1 MKKKY
6 KENEAEVKA
15 ANMCSLWEH
24 YIKDSTW
31 HPLVKR
37 ESTCKQINFI
47 PSQFTLRR
55 ERPETKRPGSQGLH
69 VIQDLVGESIGLR
82 KGPSSALDDT
92 NNHGDAGGTNDRL
105 RCLDC
110 QAQ

>member
-37 ESTCKQINFI
+37 EKLLMMGI
-47 PSQFTLRR
+47 
-55 ERPETKRPGSQGLH
+55 K
-69 VIQDLVGESIGLR
+69 D
-82 KGPSSALDDT
+82 
-92 NNHGDAGGTNDRL
+92 
-105 RCLDC
+105 
-110 QAQ
+110 